1 MKEQIYLLFDIG
13 SGSVGGGVVV
23 ISGGK
28 PKIVYTNREQFLF
41 EKEINHKKLF
51 ANMLRALEKSASDL
65 QKNGMSHL
73 TFTTLGNRHIQD
85 IFCVMSAPWCLS
97 RTRILKIKKD
107 EPLVITPNL
116 LEQIAENE
124 EVELDKDA
132 PTIGDGLYEGKAK
145 LCAVEKKLIKVCLN
159 GYESRLPVYKKVSNL
174 ELSLFLSVTTE
185 EIKNAVEGTLTKVFG
200 HHRQIEFNSFA
211 LTSYIVLRD
220 SFPNKQDFIFM
231 DISGEVTELSFV
243 RHQVIL
249 ETASFHFGR
258 NTLIRRLARI
268 LKIEPTLA
276 ESSLA
281 LRLSGKNE
289 EALKIV
295 GVEWLKFL
303 DTAISDFAKN
313 DFVPTKVFLTADH
326 DVSKYFEELISQ
338 QAISQ
343 FSLEG
348 EKLSATSLDE
358 KVLKNYCRASGHI
371 EIDPFI
377 LIEAIFLRRIAKN
390 SQL

>member
-1 MKEQIYLLFDIG
+1 
-13 SGSVGGGVVV
+13 
-23 ISGGK
+23 
-28 PKIVYTNREQFLF
+28 
-41 EKEINHKKLF
+41 
-51 ANMLRALEKSASDL
+51 
-65 QKNGMSHL
+65 
-73 TFTTLGNRHIQD
+73 
-85 IFCVMSAPWCLS
+85 
-97 RTRILKIKKD
+97 
-107 EPLVITPNL
+107 
-116 LEQIAENE
+116 
-124 EVELDKDA
+124 
-132 PTIGDGLYEGKAK
+132 
-145 LCAVEKKLIKVCLN
+145 
-159 GYESRLPVYKKVSNL
+159 
-174 ELSLFLSVTTE
+174 
-185 EIKNAVEGTLTKVFG
+185 
-200 HHRQIEFNSFA
+200 
-211 LTSYIVLRD
+211 
-220 SFPNKQDFIFM
+220 M
-231 DISGEVTELSFV
+231 DISAKVRELTFV

-258 NTLIRRLARI
+258 NTLIRRLAQI

-348 EKLSATSLDE
+348 
-358 KVLKNYCRASGHI
+358 
-371 EIDPFI
+371 
-377 LIEAIFLRRIAKN
+377 
-390 SQL
+390 